1 MTNKSFRF
9 QTEAGAKILI
19 GGLMIG
25 AMLAAAPE
33 VAETPGTAAS
43 PWIKTEQTQVRL
55 VSAVDATGSGENI
68 RLGLQFK
75 LKKGWKIYWRK
86 PGDAGFPPNLNWKGS
101 ENLAGTEFGWPAP
114 TRFEVLGFQTMGYKK
129 EVVFP
134 ITARVQEPGDPLK
147 LRAVLNYLTCDD
159 ICIPYTASLAL
170 DIGDGDGNASPH
182 FQLIDKYANLVPGN
196 GAKHGLRIETIEMA
210 GPARAVEEDIRKGF
224 VRVVATS
231 QVPFKK
237 PDIFIEGP
245 ELAFFSAPDV
255 TLSDGGK
262 KATLRIPV
270 TLEEDTEILKTNIRL
285 TLTDGNRS
293 AEATLGVTEG
303 AASGPPSGRTLPLSL
318 PLILAL
324 AVVGGLILNLMPC
337 VLPVISLKILSF
349 AAHGGAKK
357 SVIRKS
363 FMASSLGILFSFMV
377 IAGGLA
383 GLKAAG
389 SAVGWGIQ
397 FQHPWFIVGLT
408 VIVSLFAYNL
418 WGLFELRLPSF
429 VGDLAGGGG
438 KPADQHSFAGNFG
451 TGAFATVLATPCSAP
466 FLGTAVGFALAGR
479 TIDIF
484 LIFLALGLG
493 MALPFLLI
501 AAAPGLAAM
510 MPKPGNWMNRMKQVL
525 GGLLALTALWLLSVL
540 AVQIGLTAA
549 VIVGALMVAIGFLL
563 VGQHR
568 SQAFW
573 RRAASA
579 GLVVVILGA
588 FAAPYQYAP
597 VVGFE
602 TAAKSKSHWQAFD
615 PEAIPRL
622 VAEGKTVF
630 VDVTA
635 EWCITCQVNKAAVLN
650 RGEVFQLLSGGQVI
664 AMQGDWTRPDPKIT
678 TYLKS
683 FGRFGI
689 PFNAIYGPGKVDGL
703 TLPELLTSGLVMDG
717 LAKASANA
725 LATAAK

>member
-1 MTNKSFRF
+1 MNNKSRLF
-9 QTEAGAKILI
+9 QIGAGAILAL
-19 GGLMIG
+19 GGL
-25 AMLAAAPE
+25 AMASPGHTQSPE
-33 VAETPGTAAS
+33 AAAS
-43 PWIKTEQTQVRL
+43 PWIKTDQTSVRL
-55 VSAVDATGSGENI
+55 ISAIDKVGSGDTV

-75 LKKGWKIYWRK
+75 LKKGWKIYWRN
-86 PGDAGFPPNLNWKGS
+86 PGDAGFPPSLDWKGS
-101 ENLAGTEFGWPAP
+101 QNLKSAVFGWPAP

-134 ITARVQEPGDPLK
+134 ITASVKEAGGTLK
-147 LRAVLNYLTCDD
+147 LRAKLNYLACDD
-159 ICIPYTASLAL
+159 ICIPYSTLLSL
-170 DIGDGDGNASPH
+170 DVGKGNGGASPH

-196 GAKHGLRIETIEMA
+196 GAKHGLSIDTIEMA
-210 GPARAVEEDIRKGF
+210 GKARQVKEDIRKGF

-231 QVPFKK
+231 QVPFTK
-237 PDIFIEGP
+237 PDVFIEGP
-245 ELAFFSAPDV
+245 ELAFFSVPAV
-255 TLSDGGK
+255 TLSDGGRQ
-262 KATLRIPV
+262 ATLKVPV
-270 TLEEDTEILKTNIRL
+270 TLEEDTKILKTDIRL

-293 AEATLGVTEG
+293 AERTLRLTQG
-303 AASGPPSGRTLPLSL
+303 AASEAPAGGSLPLSL

-349 AAHGGAKK
+349 AAHGGAEKR
-357 SVIRKS
+357 VIRKS
-363 FMASSLGILFSFMV
+363 FIASSLGILFSFMV

-418 WGLFELRLPSF
+418 WGIFELRLPSF

-438 KPADQHSFAGNFG
+438 KPANHQSFAGNFG

-479 TIDIF
+479 TIDIY
-484 LIFLALGLG
+484 LIFAALGLG

-540 AVQIGLTAA
+540 AVQIGTTAA
-549 VIVGALMVAIGFLL
+549 VIVGVLMVAIGFLL
-563 VGQHR
+563 VGQR
-568 SQAFW
+568 RGQAFW
-573 RRAASA
+573 SRAASV
-579 GLVVVILGA
+579 GLIVVILGA

-597 VVGFE
+597 APGTDAVS
-602 TAAKSKSHWQAFD
+602 KSKAHWVAFD
-615 PEAIPRL
+615 PASIPRL

-630 VDVTA
+630 VDITA
-635 EWCITCQVNKAAVLN
+635 EWCITCLVNKAAVLN
-650 RGEVFQLLSGGQVI
+650 RGTVFELLSGDQVVT
-664 AMQGDWTRPDPKIT
+664 MQGDWTRPDPEIAA
-678 TYLKS
+678 YLKS

-689 PFNAIYGPGKVDGL
+689 PFNAIYGPGKEDGL
-703 TLPELLTSGLVMDG
+703 VLPELLTTGLVMDG
-717 LAKASANA
+717 LAQASGNA
-725 LATAAK
+725 IATSR